1 MPKTAIHR
9 STSAWATTEAVC
21 SRRGTAMDILE
32 NLSVMHKTNR
42 FPRGVVRRGP
52 STSMAANSNGRMG
65 GKIVSGIDRLG
76 PSLSHLDTHAG
87 QLCTT
92 AAQSRAIEGQNY

>member
-1 MPKTAIHR
+1 
-9 STSAWATTEAVC
+9 
-21 SRRGTAMDILE
+21 MDILE

-65 GKIVSGIDRLG
+65 GKIVSGTDRLG
-76 PSLSHLDTHAG
+76 PSLSRLATHAG
-87 QLCTT
+87 QLRTT
-92 AAQSRAIEGQNY
+92 APQSRAIEGQNH